1 MVEAVD
7 LVSFSSSRT
16 SLDSNLMQPTVPR
29 TSTYG
34 RIRHGEQAKIPKMTE
49 VIDDLQVKARHC
61 IAFVTALNR
70 TWAQIW

>member
-1 MVEAVD
+1 
-7 LVSFSSSRT
+7 
-16 SLDSNLMQPTVPR
+16 MQPTVPR

-70 TWAQIW
+70 TWAQI